1 MLVLYSTLT
10 LSQSAFSIYPSPP
23 RRPDDPQ
30 PAPLRLGTFNLGLG
44 LTHKLPRIV
53 ARCAEL
59 ELDII
64 ALQEVGDPALL
75 CNRFPPYQ
83 LIYAAGPSHHQAGVG
98 LLLLSRLAPSVRRY
112 LRSPSGRL
120 AGAVLELTHG
130 HQLLL
135 VSAYMPS
142 GIDHQPPSS
151 EAHHTARSL
160 YAELL
165 GWTAGMQQVI
175 VLGDLNETLTRWDRY
190 PLPAPRLIGG
200 AAAVAADSPLHTL
213 VAEGYTDVYRHL
225 HPHAAASPGFTH
237 FLDGARPSRSRIDY
251 IWSKGVAAASL
262 LHCVVD
268 ASLHSLSHHRLLWA
282 ELRLQHAPAATCNT
296 PLHQLKLPNLRA
308 ATEEHKTAFVQ
319 RVESSLAARRN
330 EFDSLILH
338 PTPDSLQC
346 LATSLTQLVQ
356 RAAER
361 SFPMTGAAPLRSA
374 CILQLQQ
381 QRRCL
386 SGLISIAERVL
397 SSASSH
403 GSIPGD
409 CLQRNPEWC
418 RQLRSCQKQHP
429 SLRWRS
435 SPWHGEDPL
444 AWIQETHALLNHT
457 RSAIRKEQRR
467 MQRVPPMFF
476 FFLNVMAMIFHKTMQ
491 QKLQGL
497 SHAASCNKQAERVWN
512 AAKEPTGQDACG
524 ARVKRHP
531 REQEDRKM
539 QKKMMQ

>member
-1 MLVLYSTLT
+1 MLVLYSILT
-10 LSQSAFSIYPSPP
+10 LSQFAFSIYPSSP

-30 PAPLRLGTFNLGLG
+30 PAHAPLRLGTFNLGLG

-175 VLGDLNETLTRWDRY
+175 VLGDLNETLTRWDRH

-200 AAAVAADSPLHTL
+200 VAAVAADSPLHTL

-225 HPHAAASPGFTH
+225 HPLLQHHRGSHISLTVHGPHAVASTTS
-237 FLDGARPSRSRIDY
+237 GAR
-251 IWSKGVAAASL
+251 AL
-262 LHCVVD
+262 
-268 ASLHSLSHHRLLWA
+268 
-282 ELRLQHAPAATCNT
+282 LQHPSSTALWMRHCILSPITVCCGRSCGCSMLLQRHATHHSINSNYRTSEQQQKNT
-296 PLHQLKLPNLRA
+296 KQHLCSVLRA
-308 ATEEHKTAFVQ
+308 ASQ
-319 RVESSLAARRN
+319 RDAMSS
-330 EFDSLILH
+330 
-338 PTPDSLQC
+338 T
-346 LATSLTQLVQ
+346 V
-356 RAAER
+356 
-361 SFPMTGAAPLRSA
+361 
-374 CILQLQQ
+374 
-381 QRRCL
+381 
-386 SGLISIAERVL
+386 
-397 SSASSH
+397 
-403 GSIPGD
+403 
-409 CLQRNPEWC
+409 
-418 RQLRSCQKQHP
+418 
-429 SLRWRS
+429 
-435 SPWHGEDPL
+435 
-444 AWIQETHALLNHT
+444 
-457 RSAIRKEQRR
+457 
-467 MQRVPPMFF
+467 
-476 FFLNVMAMIFHKTMQ
+476 
-491 QKLQGL
+491 
-497 SHAASCNKQAERVWN
+497 
-512 AAKEPTGQDACG
+512 
-524 ARVKRHP
+524 
-531 REQEDRKM
+531 
-539 QKKMMQ
+539 